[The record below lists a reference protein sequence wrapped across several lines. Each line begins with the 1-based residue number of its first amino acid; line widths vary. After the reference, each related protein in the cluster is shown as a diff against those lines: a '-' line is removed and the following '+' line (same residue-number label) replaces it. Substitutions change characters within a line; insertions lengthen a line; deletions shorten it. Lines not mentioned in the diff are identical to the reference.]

1 MQGSREGSTGMDIQL
16 ADQHI
21 FRLDDRLTPEEIRQR
36 AMDRRTGAFGGGIG
50 GLLQRPK
57 ADDIELVASQRRLE
71 PFWHIGCTALYVY
84 DRSHDYTVPASG
96 PQVREVTVQ
105 SERYPVTP
113 SGSFV
118 FRALEHCR
126 EEIRQALF
134 LDGVTG
140 AAVADAAGIIGG
152 QRHEV
157 ADLEALAAESDILV
171 PPEQRA
177 SFVVRQLLAG
187 VLKPLQADS
196 VTEESITFEQIDLYF
211 RPWWAFEFHW
221 KPKDKRGVLE
231 MDAVTGEIRNSQALM
246 ATLSRKVSK
255 DMLFDI
261 GAETV
266 SLLVPGGGIAVKVAK
281 MAIDANNQRSSS

>member
-1 MQGSREGSTGMDIQL
+1 MDIQL

-57 ADDIELVASQRRLE
+57 ADDVELVASQRRLE
-71 PFWHIGCTALYVY
+71 PFWHVGCSAIYVY

-96 PQVREVTVQ
+96 PQVREVSV
-105 SERYPVTP
+105 EGEKHPVTP
-113 SGSFV
+113 GGSFV
-118 FRALEHCR
+118 IRAMEHCR
-126 EEIRQALF
+126 EELRQALF

-140 AAVADAAGIIGG
+140 AAVADAASIIGG

-157 ADLEALAAESDILV
+157 TDLEALAAESDIVV

-187 VLKPLQADS
+187 VMKAVQADAVHEES
-196 VTEESITFEQIDLYF
+196 VTFDHVDLYF
-211 RPWWAFEFHW
+211 RPWWAFEFYW
-221 KPKDKRGVLE
+221 KPRDKRGVIEL
-231 MDAVTGEIRNSQALM
+231 DAVTGEMRNSQALM
-246 ATLSRKVSK
+246 ATLSSKVSRET
-255 DMLFDI
+255 LFDI

-281 MAIDANNQRSSS
+281 MAIDANNQRSST